1 MKHFWSSIK
10 AHFLGYTW
18 VYLFSHIVISWT
30 LWLIVCSIKF
40 YTANGNYIGSDFTV
54 ISGLVSFIIIDIVVF
69 LVNYI
74 NYKHRLKSKEYPILS
89 FDMIKPLINL
99 NPDKYDYT
107 ASNWFFET
115 TGLYIEDTE
124 RKRFLLPNLWELRQ
138 FMQLIDNIYNEKE
151 TIKKEIQLEK
161 DTKALLNAM
170 QADISEAL
178 KQSEKEKQTAVENF
192 EKIVHNT
199 P

>member
-40 YTANGNYIGSDFTV
+40 STTNGNYIGSDFAV
-54 ISGLVSFIIIDIVVF
+54 ISGLVSFIIVDIAVF
-69 LVNYI
+69 FVNCI
-74 NYKHRLKSKEYPILS
+74 NYKLRLKAKEYPILS
-89 FDMIKPLINL
+89 FDMIKTLINL
-99 NPDKYDYT
+99 NLDKYDYT
-107 ASNWFFET
+107 ASDWFFET

-124 RKRFLLPNLWELRQ
+124 RKYFLLPNLWELRQ
-138 FMQLIDNIYNEKE
+138 FMRFIDKAYNEKE
-151 TIKKEIQLEK
+151 TAKKEIKLEK
-161 DTKALLNAM
+161 DTKALLKSM

-178 KQSEKEKQTAVENF
+178 KQSEKEKQTAVANF
-192 EKIVHNT
+192 EKIVQNT